1 MQSPRGAIIGEFCS
15 YGVELPCVLCSPRQE
30 ILR

>member
-1 MQSPRGAIIGEFCS
+1 
-15 YGVELPCVLCSPRQE
+15 VLCSPRQE